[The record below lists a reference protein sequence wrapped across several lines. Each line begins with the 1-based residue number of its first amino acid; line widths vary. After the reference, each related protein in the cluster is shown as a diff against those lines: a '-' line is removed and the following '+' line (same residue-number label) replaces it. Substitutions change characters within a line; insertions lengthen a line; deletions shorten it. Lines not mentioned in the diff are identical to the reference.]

1 MKFQL
6 LIAASLMLATA
17 TASADSIRCG
27 NKLIKDGDPQGKVQD
42 LCGEPTSK
50 DRRSI
55 VRSGFP
61 RQRIVSLDSD
71 RASISDRELAIHNR
85 SHVEVTVDV
94 WFYNLGKS
102 RLMRE
107 ILFQANRVVEIR
119 TLGRGY

>member
-1 MKFQL
+1 MKLQVVLAFGML
-6 LIAASLMLATA
+6 LAAAN
-17 TASADSIRCG
+17 ASADSIRCG
-27 NKLIKDGDPQGKVQD
+27 NKLINEGDPQGKVQD
-42 LCGEPTSK
+42 LCGTPTSK
-50 DRRSI
+50 DTRAI

-61 RQRIVSLDSD
+61 RQRIVSPDSD
-71 RASISDRELAIHNR
+71 RANISDRELAIHDR

-107 ILFQANRVVEIR
+107 ILFQDNRVVEIR